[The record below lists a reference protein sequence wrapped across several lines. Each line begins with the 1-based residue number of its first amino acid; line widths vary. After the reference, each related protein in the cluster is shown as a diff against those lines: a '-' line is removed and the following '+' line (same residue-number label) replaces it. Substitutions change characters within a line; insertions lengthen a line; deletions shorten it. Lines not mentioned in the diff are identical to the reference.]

1 MVRRRSLHPP
11 SRRQQRGAT
20 LFVVVLAITMLTG
33 IGLYTVHSTAL
44 IARASGSGRQA
55 LQTEYLAQLG
65 TLTTLAQFSSAP
77 AVYVPYALRGAD
89 DCRMNLGL
97 VTSGHAKPACFE
109 QSSSSLILPGGVSMF
124 EADSFGNPGSLS
136 ADMTGHFL
144 TETTDVAPTLGPIA
158 GMDAASR
165 NAFRLYQAKI
175 TTISQLQPAAAS
187 TACVQGLMQVAGQHM
202 TRAHVIVGPIGGN

>member
-1 MVRRRSLHPP
+1 MVTR
-11 SRRQQRGAT
+11 SRRQAARRSQRGAT
-20 LFVVVLAITMLTG
+20 LFVVVLAITMLMG

-44 IARASGSGRQA
+44 IARASGSERQA

-65 TLTTLAQFSSAP
+65 TLTTLSQFSSAP

-89 DCRMNLGL
+89 ECRMNLGL
-97 VTSGHAKPACFE
+97 ETTGFARPACFE
-109 QSSSSLILPGGVSMF
+109 QSSSSLILPGGVTIF
-124 EADSFGNPGSLS
+124 EADSFSNPGALP
-136 ADMTGHFL
+136 ADIRGHFL

-175 TTISQLQPAAAS
+175 TTISQLQPAAAG

-202 TRAHVIVGPIGGN
+202 TRAHVIVGPIGGT